1 MNRRKK
7 GVQIL
12 TARAKKINA
21 KLSTQNKPKYISKA
35 ERANLAA
42 MATAETGLVADD
54 ASLLVST

>member
-12 TARAKKINA
+12 TARAKKFNA

-35 ERANLAA
+35 ERAKLEATTVAELSLASEA
-42 MATAETGLVADD
+42 NHLVGEI
-54 ASLLVST
+54 